1 MPNNRLY
8 ADEETVR
15 FNFWM
20 LKTHYGELQELAK
33 HEGKSVAAL
42 VRELITKFLR
52 DEDDGAGPTSRRKQ

>member
-20 LKTHYGELQELAK
+20 LGSHYGELKELAQL
-33 HEGKSVAAL
+33 EGKSVAA
-42 VRELITKFLR
+42 VIRELITSFLR
-52 DEDDGAGPTSRRKQ
+52 DEDDGAGPTSRRK